1 METTMS
7 SSNMNTERV
16 TTDTVETKSLILNQ
30 TTVVGVQTGA
40 VNPKNEKLV
49 GLSYVN
55 NIVKK
60 IDTALKAIDP
70 DSDLYANLAAIS
82 LPLTDPYFSDH
93 KAWKLN
99 HWEIADNYAIYSSNS
114 GSRDDNALTFANTIY
129 PNKGHYF
136 AIIDVVSI
144 NSGYLEFRV
153 NNEHVTTIKDLGKT
167 LVEFEIKDTSTD
179 QVSLVAV
186 GVNSAE
192 LITLNSISIH
202 YLTERFYTYFTEMLL
217 HKYSIT
223 PDNYVTHEAYEH
235 AQQEFM
241 NTFRALTTRYLAE
254 LEAHKNATNP
264 HEITPALIGA
274 ATANHSHS
282 EYLSASQCAAEVER
296 HMANFALKNHTH
308 PEYLTEDEADT
319 KIDDLVTD
327 RMRTVLVTDPM
338 IVVKAPAGILPSRW
352 AQTNITPPVPILIP
366 SVLDHNEEGSYDW
379 VYGIATTNLSDLMNE
394 SAKVFSRGKYG
405 TIPQGVVTW
414 GEGVV
419 NFRMQF
425 HTERKIEGYKI
436 TTYNSKITDWR
447 VISGN
452 TTFIHR
458 VTDPDNII
466 TDEAGVSTCTIYFDE
481 VVEAESLAFQLLNAT
496 LDTDGSVKIGIEFL
510 TVDFDKDSFGIAPEQ
525 YEIAV
530 PFEGA
535 NDIRLVGESHTKYTP
550 EVIVDDTPLYVF
562 YDAHKHEYVTSYY
575 PLEVNNTRRGIDV
588 FTDKFLTIEQD
599 SDTSI
604 PSFTHPAYG
613 KLSLSEG
620 QSREG
625 SKLTNIYSSS
635 TDGWISEG
643 NTSTI
648 TITQTFNSDH
658 VMLCGYLLN
667 WRNEDIDNVPD
678 SWTLSIEGTN
688 VYGETVTVVL
698 DSVEKYYPFYSVE
711 DDDIVYHSKCH
722 STIAVKKLTL
732 TMSTTKPNSA
742 IALNKLFLYVSEH
755 YYAVPL
761 NTMYLGEKTTARI
774 CLGSLIHNPD
784 TGWVPR
790 MDTCVG
796 RTCVVPVNNLEP
808 MIRYMDYY
816 IPNPFHTQDV
826 TVSVENYVLQD
837 NELGQT
843 PQAYV
848 SNISAEWITVTTTAP
863 FRHGL
868 AISRIW

>member
-1 METTMS
+1 MS

-16 TTDTVETKSLILNQ
+16 TTDTLEAQSLILNK
-30 TTVVGVQTGA
+30 TTVVGIETGA
-40 VNPKNEKLV
+40 VNPKDEKLV
-49 GLSYVN
+49 GLSYVT

-60 IDTALKAIDP
+60 INTALKAIDP

-93 KAWKLN
+93 KAWQLN
-99 HWEIADNYAIYSSNS
+99 HWELADNYAIYASNS
-114 GSRDDNALTFANTIY
+114 GSRDNNSLTFSNDIY
-129 PNKGHYF
+129 PSKGHYF

-144 NSGYLEFRV
+144 NSGSLEFKV
-153 NNEHVTTIKDLGKT
+153 NDEYITTIKDLGKT
-167 LVEFEIKDTSTD
+167 LVEFEIKDTSRD
-179 QVSLVAV
+179 KVSLVAV

-192 LITLNSISIH
+192 LITLNSVSIH

-223 PDNYVTHEAYEH
+223 PDNYVTRDAYEH

-241 NTFRALTTRYLAE
+241 NNFRALTTRYLAE
-254 LEAHKNATNP
+254 LEAHKEATNP

-274 ATANHSHS
+274 ATVNHTHS
-282 EYLSASQCAAEVER
+282 EYLSTSQCAAEVER
-296 HMANFALKNHTH
+296 HMSNFALKTHTH
-308 PEYLTEDEADT
+308 PEYLTEDEADD
-319 KIDDLVTD
+319 KIDALVTD

-352 AQTNITPPVPILIP
+352 AQTNITSPVPLLVP
-366 SVLDHNEEGSYDW
+366 SVLDHNPDGSYDW
-379 VYGIATTNLSDLMNE
+379 VYGIATTNLAVLMNE
-394 SAKVFSRGKYG
+394 SAKVFSRGQYG
-405 TIPQGVVTW
+405 TIPADTVVW
-414 GEGVV
+414 GESVV

-436 TTYNSKITDWR
+436 TTYGSTVTDWR

-458 VTDPDNII
+458 VTDPDNIV
-466 TDEAGVSTCTIYFDE
+466 TEESGEYTCTIYFDE
-481 VVEAESLAFQLLNAT
+481 VVGAESLAFQLLNAT
-496 LDTDGSVKIGIEFL
+496 PNTDGSVKLSIEFL
-510 TVDFDKDSFGIAPEQ
+510 TVDYDKDSFGIAPKQ
-525 YEIAV
+525 YEVAI

-535 NDIRLVGESHTKYTP
+535 NEIRLIGESHTKFTP
-550 EVIVDDTPLYVF
+550 DVIVDDTPLYVF
-562 YDAHKHEYVTSYY
+562 YDSHESKYVASYY

-588 FTDKFLTIEQD
+588 FTDKFLNIEQD
-599 SDTSI
+599 EDTSI

-613 KLSLSEG
+613 KLSLTEG
-620 QSREG
+620 HSRED

-635 TDGWISEG
+635 TDGWISED

-648 TITQTFNSDH
+648 TITQTFDSDN
-658 VMLCGYLLN
+658 VMLCGYILN
-667 WRNEDIDNVPD
+667 WRNEDIENVPE
-678 SWTLSIEGTN
+678 SWTLSIEGIN
-688 VYGETVTVVL
+688 LYGKTVTVVL
-698 DSVEKYYPFYSVE
+698 DSVEQYYPFYSVE
-711 DDDIVYHSKCH
+711 DDDIVYHSRCH
-722 STIAVKKLTL
+722 SAIAVKKLTL
-732 TMSTTKPNSA
+732 TMSTSKPNSA
-742 IALNKLFLYVSEH
+742 IALNKLFLYLSEH

-761 NTMYLGEKTTARI
+761 NTMYLGDKTAARI
-774 CLGSLIHNPD
+774 CLGSLIHNKD

-808 MIRYMDYY
+808 MMRYNDYY
-816 IPNPFHTQDV
+816 VPNPFHTQDV

-837 NELGQT
+837 SELGQS

>member
-7 SSNMNTERV
+7 SSNMNTERL
-16 TTDTVETKSLILNQ
+16 TTDTVETKSLILNK
-30 TTVVGVQTGA
+30 TTVVGVETGA
-40 VNPKNEKLV
+40 VNPKDEKLV
-49 GLSYVN
+49 GLSYLSK
-55 NIVKK
+55 ITKK

-70 DSDLYANLAAIS
+70 DSDLYANLASIS
-82 LPLTDPYFSDH
+82 LPLTDPYFSDRT
-93 KAWKLN
+93 AWKLN
-99 HWEIADNYAIYSSNS
+99 HWELADNYAIYSSNS
-114 GSRDDNALTFANTIY
+114 GSRDNNALTFSNTIY

-136 AIIDVVSI
+136 AIIDVVAI
-144 NSGYLEFRV
+144 NSGYIEFRV
-153 NNEHVTTIKDLGKT
+153 NDEHIATIEDLGKT
-167 LVEFEIKDTSTD
+167 LVEFEIKDTSVD
-179 QVSLVAV
+179 KVSIVAV
-186 GVNSAE
+186 NVNSAE
-192 LITLNSISIH
+192 LITLNSVSIH

-223 PDNYVTHEAYEH
+223 PDNYVTVENYEH
-235 AQQEFM
+235 SQREFM
-241 NTFRALTTRYLAE
+241 NNIRVLTDRYLAE
-254 LEAHKNATNP
+254 LDAHKEASNP
-264 HEITPALIGA
+264 HEITPELIHA
-274 ATANHSHS
+274 ARADHSHS
-282 EYLSASQCAAEVER
+282 EYLSASQCATEVER
-296 HMANFALKNHTH
+296 HMANFALKDHEH
-308 PEYLTEDEADT
+308 PEYLTEDEADS
-319 KIDDLVTD
+319 KIDELVTD
-327 RMRTVLVTDPM
+327 RMRNVLVTDPM
-338 IVVKAPAGILPSRW
+338 IVVKAPSGILPSRW
-352 AQTNITPPVPILIP
+352 AQTNITPPVPLLVP
-366 SVLDHNEEGSYDW
+366 SVLDHNAEGSYDW
-379 VYGIATTNLSDLMNE
+379 VYGIATTNHSVLMNE
-394 SAKVFSRGKYG
+394 SPKVFSRGQHGSIPGG
-405 TIPQGVVTW
+405 TITW

-425 HTERKIEGYKI
+425 HTLRKIEGYTI
-436 TTYNSKITDWR
+436 TTYNSKVTDWR

-458 VTDPDNII
+458 VTDPDNIQ
-466 TDEAGVSTCTIYFDE
+466 TDDAGVSTCTIYFDE

-496 LDTDGSVKIGIEFL
+496 PDTDGSVKVNIEFL
-510 TVDFDKDSFGIAPEQ
+510 TVDYDKDSFGIAPSQ
-525 YEIAV
+525 YEVAV
-530 PFEGA
+530 PFEGS
-535 NDIRLVGESHTKYTP
+535 NEICLVGESNLKFTP

-562 YDAHKHEYVTSYY
+562 YDAHTNKYSVSYY

-588 FTDKFLTIEQD
+588 FTDKFTDIEQD

-613 KLSLSEG
+613 KLSLTEG
-620 QSREG
+620 YSREG

-635 TDGWISEG
+635 TDGWVSEG

-648 TITQTFNSDH
+648 TITQTFDSDN
-658 VMLCGYLLN
+658 VMLCGYILN

-678 SWTLSIEGTN
+678 SWTLSVEGTN

-722 STIAVKKLTL
+722 SNITIKKLTL

-761 NTMYLGEKTTARI
+761 NTMYLGDKTSARI
-774 CLGSLIHNPD
+774 CLGSLVHNKD

-790 MDTCVG
+790 MDVSVG

-808 MIRYMDYY
+808 MMRYMDYH
-816 IPNPFHTQDV
+816 IPNPFHTQDI
-826 TVSVENYVLQD
+826 TVSVENYILQD
-837 NELGQT
+837 SELGQT